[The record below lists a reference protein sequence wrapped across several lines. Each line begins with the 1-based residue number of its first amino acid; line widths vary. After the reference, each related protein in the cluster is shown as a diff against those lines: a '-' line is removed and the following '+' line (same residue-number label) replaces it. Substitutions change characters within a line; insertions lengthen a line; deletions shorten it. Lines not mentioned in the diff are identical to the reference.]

1 MRRSTLLLT
10 LALAALAA
18 LAPAQ
23 EPAAPP
29 ARWTVVLLKDQ
40 LCPPPGGYAAFV
52 AANSATPRGK
62 LRATTRTALKKRALA
77 AQATFASVLP
87 AGTPVRALWV
97 VNAVVA
103 KITPEQARG
112 LAARDDVLG
121 VFGAGPVHD
130 GGGRGGVSRVI
141 TPPLKREPFSAEGKQ
156 IPWNLQGLKAPAA
169 WAAGAT
175 GTGTI
180 VAMLDMGTNYAHTDL
195 RNNMWVNRKETPN
208 NGQDDDGNGL
218 IDDWYGWNF
227 AQHTPEVKPQRQHHG
242 TWTASVVGGDG
253 TGGTVTGVA
262 PRTRLMVLRAGGFY
276 LAARAFEYA
285 LDNDADVISMS
296 FSIPGLGQARALW
309 RLMCEHASAC
319 GMACVSGAG
328 NFQQQQPI
336 PVQIRIPEGIPCV
349 ICAGGVNRDRSLPR
363 FVSLG
368 PVEWASVKL
377 YGDHPMPG
385 GLVKPDV
392 CAYPGPNIGL
402 IHQGDA
408 GYLPAEN
415 PKRGNSLSAPHV
427 AGACALMLSVNPD
440 LHPWQL
446 QQLLQESAEDIP
458 PAGKD
463 PQTGAGLMNIHAAVQ
478 AAKAAVKPAKTGK

>member
-1 MRRSTLLLT
+1 MLG
-10 LALAALAA
+10 ALAA

-29 ARWTVVLLKDQ
+29 ARWTAVLLKDQ
-40 LCPPPGGYAAFV
+40 LCPPPGGFGAFV
-52 AANSATPRGK
+52 QANTATPRRK

-87 AGTPVRALWV
+87 AGTEVRALWV

-103 KITPEQARG
+103 KLTPDQAKG
-112 LAARDDVLG
+112 LAARPDVLG
-121 VFGAGPVHD
+121 VFGAGPVHS
-130 GGGRGGVSRVI
+130 GGGRGRVSQVI
-141 TPPLKREPFSAEGKQ
+141 TPPLEREPFTAEGKQ
-156 IPWNLQGLKAPAA
+156 IPWNLRGLKAPGA
-169 WAAGAT
+169 WSAGGAT
-175 GTGTI
+175 GAGTI

-208 NGQDDDGNGL
+208 NGIDDDGN
-218 IDDWYGWNF
+218 
-227 AQHTPEVKPQRQHHG
+227 HTPEVKPQRQHHG

-285 LDNDADVISMS
+285 LDHDADVISMS

-309 RLMCEHASAC
+309 RLMCEHASAA
-319 GMACVSGAG
+319 GMACISGAG
-328 NFQQQQPI
+328 NFQQNQPI

-349 ICAGGVNRDRSLPR
+349 ICAGGVNPDRSLPR

-385 GLVKPDV
+385 GLIKPDV
-392 CAYPGPNIGL
+392 CAYPGPNIAL

-408 GYLPAEN
+408 GYLPPAN
-415 PKRGNSLSAPHV
+415 GKRGNSLSAPHV

-446 QQLLQESAEDIP
+446 QALLQRTAEDIP

-463 PQTGAGLMNIHAAVQ
+463 PKTGAGLMNIHAAVR
-478 AAKAAVKPAKTGK
+478 AAKAAKTPEASGK